1 MNIMSGEK
9 FQLLCDYYIG
19 SLDDFNFN
27 PIIRTQSV
35 KFINIDSFNVEN
47 IKTMK
52 INNIFCYTHII
63 DGEKADY
70 DNNKCIKNFQNLIVI
85 LSNIS
90 TPYNIFFHNSDGCFK
105 NEHKKLLELPN
116 IKKIYSQNLLI
127 EPEERIVPLPIAIAN
142 SMWSHGNLNIWKYIL
157 ENNNLIHKPG
167 HIFFNFNINTNSAT
181 RTICYNIIKSKNI
194 PNLPNTDY
202 MSYLKIL
209 LSYKFAICPEGNG
222 IDTHRFWECL
232 YLKVIPICL
241 KNYVTI
247 YYSKLFPILLLD
259 DWNNIDETSLQH
271 FYNNANWNNYKILD
285 FENFY
290 NSFLIS

>member
-1 MNIMSGEK
+1 MDIMSGEK
-9 FQLLCDYYIG
+9 FQMLCDYYIG
-19 SLDDFNFN
+19 SLSDNKFN
-27 PIIRTQSV
+27 PTFRTQSS
-35 KFINIDSFNVEN
+35 KLINIDSFDIEN
-47 IKTMK
+47 IKKMK

-63 DGEKADY
+63 DGIKAGY
-70 DNNKCIKNFQNLIVI
+70 DNDKCITNFQNLIVI

-90 TPYNIFFHNSDGCFK
+90 TPYNIIFHNSDGCFK

-127 EPEERIVPLPIAIAN
+127 EPEERIIPIPIAIAN
-142 SMWSHGNLNIWKYIL
+142 CMWPHGNLNIWRHIL
-157 ENNNLIHKPG
+157 ENNSLIDKPQ
-167 HIFFNFNINTNSAT
+167 HIYFNFNINTNIIK
-181 RTICYNIIKSKNI
+181 RMKCYDIIKSKNV
-194 PNLPNTDY
+194 PNLPNMDY
-202 MSYLKIL
+202 MNYLKTL

-241 KNYVTI
+241 KNYVTE

-259 DWNNIDETSLQH
+259 DWNNIDENNLQV
-271 FYNNANWNNYKILD
+271 FYNNAKWDNYYILD

-290 NSFLIS
+290 NKFIKF